1 MEMDV
6 EMEMEMEV
14 EVEMEMEME
23 MEMGGLLGRSIPALL
38 CWRLIYRSLRVRGRY
53 ST

>member
-14 EVEMEMEME
+14 EVEMEME